1 MVRDIHA
8 GNSGGILMKIKM
20 LVVLFLI
27 SSLSFAFDISPMQ
40 PNPGDKITL
49 KGTASPGEE
58 IDLRTSMQ
66 IELPVNE
73 NGYEY
78 ETSLQI
84 PQKPNKFTISVSDI
98 KDLNVGVKIIF
109 WITKRFEASS
119 GKVSISQ
126 ANIPPGNYDV
136 RMFGVAQEGVSVV
149 PVEIEAETSVMAD
162 PQGEYTLV
170 IDTSG
175 MPSGEYRIEGQGQAK
190 TIRIGQSQA
199 DRSDGDNEH
208 SSASQVEQRPSTSQI
223 TEETVRWYAGQIHLD
238 PGDPDQYARA
248 ERLLKKRLSGD
259 YWRIITK
266 GEPLTEA
273 AGNCEESY
281 CLVRGIDAC
290 RECREKDM
298 LISSGEK
305 SNESST
311 TDESSETMSNLSSS
325 EALTSNQVENKDPL
339 NKFLEWI
346 F

>member
-1 MVRDIHA
+1 M
-8 GNSGGILMKIKM
+8 S
-20 LVVLFLI
+20 
-27 SSLSFAFDISPMQ
+27 
-40 PNPGDKITL
+40 
-49 KGTASPGEE
+49 
-58 IDLRTSMQ
+58 
-66 IELPVNE
+66 
-73 NGYEY
+73 Y

-84 PQKPNKFTISVSDI
+84 PQKPNEFTISVSDI

-223 TEETVRWYAGQIHLD
+223 TEETVRWYAGQIKLD

-248 ERLLKKRLSGD
+248 ERLLKIRLSGD